1 MRVARSV
8 VLLTAALVAV
18 GGAVS
23 TPAPAEPVA
32 TTFTD
37 VKESCA
43 QYGPPGSEPA
53 CADFVGNLTL
63 EPVDGGV
70 RVSWAK
76 GADDFIVWWN
86 CANAPS
92 GGAGY
97 GALGNCYVIG
107 QRVFSTYDPLTG
119 TGGQSCVPETPAARS
134 CTVTGLRNGV
144 QYGFRIRSEVS
155 GMPDRRDLIYTP
167 FTTTTVS
174 PCCSIPDAPS
184 AVWVT
189 PVGGS
194 LDVSWA
200 QPADWG
206 GSTELRYRVGTV
218 PASTTCES
226 TALACRLDDVPR
238 GVAFTVQVTAANAAG
253 ASAAASSEPVSV
265 AATVPGPPLG
275 VRATYPKPGTARVMW
290 AAPATD
296 GGAAVTRY
304 TVTASPGGRTCST
317 SGTRSC
323 TVTGLAGGR
332 AYSFTV
338 RAFTSNGAGSASA
351 PGVAGVLINP
361 ASAPRSLRAEAA
373 GSTARLTWEPPARS
387 GGGRLVTYIAR
398 VGDEIC
404 STRRTRCTVTGLAL
418 GRSYTVSIV
427 AVTTGG
433 RSVAA
438 RATVTTQAPQG
449 TPPSSVT
456 PALDKPT
463 ATIT

>member
-1 MRVARSV
+1 V
-8 VLLTAALVAV
+8 VLLTAALFSVGVA
-18 GGAVS
+18 AS
-23 TPAPAEPVA
+23 APAPAEPVA

-53 CADFVGNLTL
+53 CADFVGDVTM
-63 EPVDGGV
+63 EPVNGGV

-92 GGAGY
+92 GSAGY
-97 GALGNCYVIG
+97 GELGNCYVIG
-107 QRVFSTYDPLTG
+107 QKVFSTYDPQTG
-119 TGGQSCVPETPAARS
+119 TGGQTCVPATLAARS

-184 AVWVT
+184 AVSVT

-206 GSTELRYRVGTV
+206 GAAELRYRVETV
-218 PASTTCES
+218 PAFTTCES

-238 GVAFTVQVTAANAAG
+238 GVPFTVQVTASNAAG
-253 ASAAASSEPVSV
+253 ASAAASSEPVTV

-275 VRATYPKPGTARVMW
+275 VRATYPKPGTARVTW

-296 GGAAVTRY
+296 GGAPVSRY
-304 TVTASPGGRTCST
+304 TVTASPSGKTCST
-317 SGTRSC
+317 DGARSC

-332 AYSFTV
+332 SYAFTV
-338 RAFTSNGAGSASA
+338 RAFTSNGAGSASP
-351 PGVAGVLINP
+351 PGVAGVLLNP
-361 ASAPRSLRAEAA
+361 ASAPRSLKVEAA
-373 GSTARLTWEPPARS
+373 GSAARVSWQAPARS
-387 GGGRLVTYIAR
+387 GGGRLLTYTVR
-398 VGDEIC
+398 VGDEVC
-404 STRRTRCTVTGLAL
+404 STRKTQCTVAGLAL
-418 GRSYTVSIV
+418 GRSYSVSVV

-433 RSVAA
+433 RSLPA
-438 RATVTTQAPQG
+438 RLTVTTQAPQG
-449 TPPSSVT
+449 TPPT
-456 PALDKPT
+456 PVAPPPDKPT